1 MRSVLRSVVFA
12 GPYVTHHPFWS
23 KAEAMQQV
31 MARKL
36 TRGVSGHDRSHQL
49 IAVQCLSSV
58 LPPKFFLVGE
68 IERFNV
74 KKTLLYSHAR
84 AACIFYKQAYSL
96 R

>member
-23 KAEAMQQV
+23 KAEAIQQV

-58 LPPKFFLVGE
+58 PPKFFLDGE
-68 IERFNV
+68 IV
-74 KKTLLYSHAR
+74 KLKDST
-84 AACIFYKQAYSL
+84 
-96 R
+96 

>member
-74 KKTLLYSHAR
+74 KKKRY
-84 AACIFYKQAYSL
+84 CIRTHGQPAFFTS
-96 R
+96 RPIH